1 LPAIAAL
8 TALAVVATSSEAFAH
23 QQPGESSR
31 YTPEN
36 VGASPSGWVF
46 LVIDLQE
53 WNGTRCTEI
62 NLNLILDNIIQ

>member
-1 LPAIAAL
+1 
-8 TALAVVATSSEAFAH
+8 
-23 QQPGESSR
+23 
-31 YTPEN
+31 
-36 VGASPSGWVF
+36 VF